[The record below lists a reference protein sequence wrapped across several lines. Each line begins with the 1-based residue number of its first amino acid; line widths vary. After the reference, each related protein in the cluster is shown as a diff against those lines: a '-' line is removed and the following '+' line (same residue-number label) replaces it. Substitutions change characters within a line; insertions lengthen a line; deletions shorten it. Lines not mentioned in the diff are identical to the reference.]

1 MWCLARMFPLLI
13 GDLVPEGDKNWEN
26 LLNLLHIEEILF
38 APVTSVPLAAYLAI
52 LIKDY
57 LENFKE
63 LYSRNIIPKQ
73 HYMVHYPNQIVR

>member
-63 LYSRNIIPKQ
+63 LYSQNIIPKQ

>member
-1 MWCLARMFPLLI
+1 MFPLLI

-38 APVTSVPLAAYLAI
+38 APVTTVPLAAYLAI

-57 LENFKE
+57 LENFNE

-73 HYMVHYPNQIVR
+73 HYMVHYPHQIVR